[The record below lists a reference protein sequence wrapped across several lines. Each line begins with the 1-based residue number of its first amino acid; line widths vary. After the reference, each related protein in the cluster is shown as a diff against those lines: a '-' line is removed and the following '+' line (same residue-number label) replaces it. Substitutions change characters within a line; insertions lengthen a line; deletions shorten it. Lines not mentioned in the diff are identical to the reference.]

1 MMAGTF
7 LLVMVTFVVFFSGSL
22 GAAIGFYRRMLTG
35 PLFRGFEVGEG
46 VSVGATLASIGLMF
60 GMEWWQRDREHPLQ
74 IDRVRPFALRALI
87 YYLLLGLV
95 LIFGPAKFTEFIY
108 IRF

>member
-1 MMAGTF
+1 MVSGPMFAGFT
-7 LLVMVTFVVFFSGSL
+7 V
-22 GAAIGFYRRMLTG
+22 
-35 PLFRGFEVGEG
+35 EEG
-46 VSVGATLASIGLMF
+46 VSLWVTMVSILLMF